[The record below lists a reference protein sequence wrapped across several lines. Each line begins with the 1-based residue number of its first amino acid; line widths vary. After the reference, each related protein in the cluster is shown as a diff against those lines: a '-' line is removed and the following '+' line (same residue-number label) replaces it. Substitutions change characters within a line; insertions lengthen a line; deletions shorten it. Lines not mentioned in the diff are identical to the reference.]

1 MTLDQKR
8 TLKRVGIAGGI
19 AAVLL
24 AAVTGFASL
33 QAPDEA
39 PELELASAP
48 IALPPADLELPETP
62 EAPAVP
68 DLPDETEPD
77 VPEPPPELAEAPKK
91 PKKRTLSLPTPA
103 PVPKPVV
110 TSPPQP
116 DFSTRTI
123 EDGFKV
129 KFASIDA
136 LASLVA
142 DDHVTVVI
150 EYPDGVRFL
159 LPRDLDDRTVSFELP
174 EKSFLAWVAA
184 GSVSELVP
192 NQALLDR
199 LEVHQDDVRYL
210 AVLDDELRAQVAQA
224 AVDARVDPH
233 RSVLLI
239 EEGPHVT
246 VALARR

>member
-8 TLKRVGIAGGI
+8 NLKRAGIACGI

-48 IALPPADLELPETP
+48 IALPPAELPELP
-62 EAPAVP
+62 AVEEPPAEEAPVEEA
-68 DLPDETEPD
+68 
-77 VPEPPPELAEAPKK
+77 PEQVAEAPKK
-91 PKKRTLSLPTPA
+91 PMKRTLSLPTPA
-103 PVPKPVV
+103 PAPTPPPAV
-110 TSPPQP
+110 TPPPMP
-116 DFSTRTI
+116 DFATRTVD
-123 EDGFKV
+123 DGFKV

-136 LASLVA
+136 LAGLVA

-174 EKSFLAWVAA
+174 EQTFMGWVAA

-192 NQALLDR
+192 NRALLDR

-210 AVLDDELRAQVAQA
+210 AVLDDELRAMVAQA

-239 EEGPHVT
+239 EEGPLVT